1 MVPLESSILSLD
13 TQCLRST
20 SSCLKGPAVNT
31 VSPNLGHPS
40 LFTVWSHYV
49 IINFLSVVGKF
60 RFKNDRDK
68 KVL

>member
-1 MVPLESSILSLD
+1 MVTLDSTILLLD
-13 TQCLRST
+13 MQCLRDT
-20 SSCLKGPAVNT
+20 SRCLKGPAVNT

-40 LFTVWSHYV
+40 LFTMWSYCV

-60 RFKNDRDK
+60 RFKSDGEK